1 MPIAQVVITKVDF
14 SNIAEVC
21 QNMRHNAENHLAEL
35 VPQLSVITD
44 PYTRNMALQ
53 AYLEV
58 FEKYRTTIWRNR

>member
-21 QNMRHNAENHLAEL
+21 QNMRKQAETDLAAL
-35 VPQLSVITD
+35 IPQLSMISD
-44 PYTRNMALQ
+44 PYMRNMVLQ

-58 FEKYRTTIWRNR
+58 FEKYRVTIWRNR